1 MKKALI
7 LTGPLGIGL
16 SKISFNVA
24 KSLTNNKINTEI
36 VLFDHIKLYKN
47 LNLIADKPPLEYTSE
62 INYHNLNT
70 KEISEA
76 FNMNSAIF
84 STQTRQILNSLLKKD
99 VNPLIQGGSFFYIK
113 SLATG
118 GSNYLTENEVN
129 NYKKAR
135 IIAKSI
141 IQFDNYNF
149 EQTLKRLENLDSS
162 FLRESVPEN
171 DFYRL
176 ERRYADYIFY
186 GNGAYIKNLQIDNK
200 MRSENYLND
209 VRMYKIFVH
218 KVKNKLMK
226 IIEDKCITLLK
237 DGLMVEV
244 INLIHDKL
252 ITPKEFYSVQ
262 NPLRNSYGIS
272 EAIDLLIKL
281 NEIYPNKESYLASL
295 ERDNINLYNQRRE
308 ILKIFSEFIRLYV
321 TGTYQ
326 YNSKQLSQFYKDE
339 ECYLLNLEDDCD
351 TDKVSETIQKI
362 YSLNFSEF
370 LNKNKEDRAG
380 NLNLR
385 APVINPKWFDLLA
398 SNINLHPI
406 LKKIFDE
413 YHKIKDEIALFEDIK
428 KGHIPI
434 DKLLSYNE
442 IKNYL

>member
-1 MKKALI
+1 
-7 LTGPLGIGL
+7 
-16 SKISFNVA
+16 
-24 KSLTNNKINTEI
+24 
-36 VLFDHIKLYKN
+36 
-47 LNLIADKPPLEYTSE
+47 
-62 INYHNLNT
+62 
-70 KEISEA
+70 
-76 FNMNSAIF
+76 
-84 STQTRQILNSLLKKD
+84 
-99 VNPLIQGGSFFYIK
+99 
-113 SLATG
+113 
-118 GSNYLTENEVN
+118 
-129 NYKKAR
+129 
-135 IIAKSI
+135 
-141 IQFDNYNF
+141 
-149 EQTLKRLENLDSS
+149 
-162 FLRESVPEN
+162 
-171 DFYRL
+171 
-176 ERRYADYIFY
+176 
-186 GNGAYIKNLQIDNK
+186 
-200 MRSENYLND
+200 
-209 VRMYKIFVH
+209 
-218 KVKNKLMK
+218 MK